1 MLSTHAEHLEGWS
14 RGLGQ
19 DKGPRQAQERM
30 VGSTVH
36 RMYKEMVELQK
47 QNEALTAQVK
57 ILQGMLQSGITS
69 ADSLE
74 ASKGVGPRLSPR
86 QQHLM
91 SLGLG
96 RGGEARQQDADGL
109 DSRRVSWQQVA
120 PSLQQCL

>member
-1 MLSTHAEHLEGWS
+1 MEAVWAREREAL
-14 RGLGQ
+14 
-19 DKGPRQAQERM
+19 QAQTPGAKGGRAAKPPGAHQE
-30 VGSTVH
+30 

-109 DSRRVSWQQVA
+109 DSRRVSWQQA
-120 PSLQQCL
+120 NPAASAYPS